1 MGIVLGGRPRR
12 ARPAFLAFL
21 GWLSF
26 RARPRKPKRA
36 SDNHQYS
43 PDWPIGGIFWLSLL
57 WRDPRGASFMDKAPR
72 RRDCA
77 AFGDAARTPRPLNT
91 LEPCRDAPR
100 RLLLLHRRWAKMH
113 TGSRGRNTG
122 SPTIHVN
129 IFILSQ
135 NFASVGGQN
144 LARGPQ
150 AVFKP
155 QAPPS
160 TLKPTTRTPA
170 PPITMLR

>member
-1 MGIVLGGRPRR
+1 
-12 ARPAFLAFL
+12 
-21 GWLSF
+21 
-26 RARPRKPKRA
+26 
-36 SDNHQYS
+36 
-43 PDWPIGGIFWLSLL
+43 
-57 WRDPRGASFMDKAPR
+57 
-72 RRDCA
+72 
-77 AFGDAARTPRPLNT
+77 
-91 LEPCRDAPR
+91 
-100 RLLLLHRRWAKMH
+100 MH

-135 NFASVGGQN
+135 NFVSVGGQN
-144 LARGPQ
+144 LARDPQ

-155 QAPPS
+155 QVPPS